1 MTLTEPGHHPYTGPD
16 LSVIYPAPGWP
27 HTSVPAM
34 LAQVQALTEILPAL
48 PEAGAEPITAAIRRH
63 LDELARLDEY
73 GLLRGSIRD
82 TYRAYADTARQMLA
96 AHDEQAEYISD
107 EHAMNSIAAIL
118 AGTSRDPSTIEAVAA
133 VVARTARAV
142 PDHAEFVTRRDPL
155 RHPAVTI
162 GIDHTRPGD

>member
-1 MTLTEPGHHPYTGPD
+1 MTLTEPCHHPYIGPD
-16 LSVIYPAPGWP
+16 LSVVYPEPGWP

-48 PEAGAEPITAAIRRH
+48 PEHGAEPIIDTIRRH

-96 AHDEQAEYISD
+96 HHYEQAEYISD

-118 AGTSRDPSTIEAVAA
+118 AGTVWDASTLHAVAA
-133 VVARTARAV
+133 VVARTARTV
-142 PDHAEFVTRRDPL
+142 PDPAEFVTHRDRP
-155 RHPAVTI
+155 HPVVRV
-162 GIDHTRPGD
+162 GIDHTRPGE